1 MTSISENE
9 TILLI
14 LHYFEKKAFLAIS
27 PVVFSKLSCFKIPV
41 GDNTHALV
49 ILNVAAHPPQK
60 SLGQILLNLN
70 RAIKCLHKSD
80 WDGFA
85 ILIFPFAEYIYLI
98 LEFARRDIYIK

>member
-14 LHYFEKKAFLAIS
+14 LHYFGKKAFLAIP

-49 ILNVAAHPPQK
+49 ILYVAAHLSPKKPWSNPPQ
-60 SLGQILLNLN
+60 
-70 RAIKCLHKSD
+70 
-80 WDGFA
+80 F
-85 ILIFPFAEYIYLI
+85 E
-98 LEFARRDIYIK
+98 